1 VRGGLR
7 LVEDGLVVGT
17 LALAVAHPWLVL
29 GLGVGMSL
37 LLAVCVTSWRSRP
50 ISRVLFDACA
60 PRQSFL

>member
-1 VRGGLR
+1 
-7 LVEDGLVVGT
+7 VVGT

-60 PRQSFL
+60 PWQSFL